1 MNWELAFFVAL
12 VGSCLVGILW
22 AWQQQQDIEGYLV
35 AHRGINLVTGGLSTG
50 AGWIHAPAVLVSGLF
65 AYWGPWHFIA
75 FFVPNVCA
83 LLLQAWI
90 APRLRTKM
98 RASGQK
104 WYTMAQAIGA
114 IYGSPAVRTMMFVA
128 SFCALSLAVGYT
140 FAGIRQWVEQ
150 LWGFAAHEI
159 SIAIGAASLFFVIF
173 SGLPAAIKSDKVKM
187 AIIGVGIVA
196 TLTLAITVALGG
208 VAAFGPPL
216 QALER
221 GLSPGQVLWFIGVPF
236 AASLLG
242 GPMCNP
248 DLPERLLAIE
258 EKSVRLAY
266 VQGAMYFALATL
278 TFGLFGYVA
287 RLLGIAA
294 GPGQLPIVAVTQY
307 LLPGWGLYV
316 VTVGIIAI
324 LTMALASLL
333 ASAGDVVSIELIQRF
348 FRPHAS
354 DRETIAWSR
363 ASMLTVILVGSYLTS
378 FKQINVAFLLESMAV
393 VRGEA
398 IFPVIF
404 AAACAIGRVDP
415 RYVFGGI
422 IAGFTGGLIIF
433 LGWFAMDPNL
443 SKAFPLIA
451 SLGKPIGELPLV
463 AVHGKAM
470 ASLWAVFVP
479 CIGCVL
485 GLKPNIQVAP
495 ATNGT

>member
-1 MNWELAFFVAL
+1 MNWELAFIVAL

-22 AWQQQQDIEGYLV
+22 AWQQQQSVEGYLV

-65 AYWGPWHFIA
+65 LYRGPWHFAA

-83 LLLQAWI
+83 LLLQAWL
-90 APRLRTKM
+90 APRIRAKM
-98 RASGQK
+98 RETDQK

-114 IYGSPAVRTMMFVA
+114 IYGSPFVRSMMFIA
-128 SFCALSLAVGYT
+128 TFFALALAVGYT

-159 SIAIGAASLFFVIF
+159 AMTLGALSLLFVVF
-173 SGLPAAIKSDKVKM
+173 TGLPAAIKSDKMKM
-187 AIIGVGIVA
+187 SVIGIGMIA
-196 TLTLAITVALGG
+196 TLGLFGLVTLGATQAVGS
-208 VAAFGPPL
+208 PL
-216 QALER
+216 SPQES
-221 GLSPGQVLWFIGVPF
+221 GLTPGQVLWFVGIPF

-266 VQGAMYFALATL
+266 LQGAMYFALATL
-278 TFGLFGYVA
+278 TFGLFGYIA
-287 RLLGIAA
+287 RELGLALK
-294 GPGQLPIVAVTQY
+294 PGQLPIVLVVQH
-307 LLPGWGLYV
+307 LLPGWGVYA
-316 VTVGIIAI
+316 VTIAIIII

-333 ASAGDVVSIELIQRF
+333 ASAGDVVSIEIVQRF

-363 ASMLTVILVGSYLTS
+363 ISMLAVIIIGAYITS
-378 FKQINVAFLLESMAV
+378 FKQINVALLQESMAV
-393 VRGEA
+393 IRGEA
-398 IFPVIF
+398 IFPVVF
-404 AAACAIGRVDP
+404 AAAVMSGRIDP
-415 RYVFGGI
+415 RYVFWGI
-422 IAGFTGGLIIF
+422 VAGFVGGLTLF
-433 LGWFAMDPNL
+433 LGWFAMDAGL
-443 SKAFPLIA
+443 SKAFPLVSMI
-451 SLGKPIGELPLV
+451 GKPIGELPLV